1 LLAVKLEED
10 SPFLLLIR
18 LAQGEVVNNKAFAIF
33 EIDEDFFAG
42 FRSAEKCRGGENFK
56 VAELALMRRI
66 VVVDLRV
73 HQIGRKIVIMQL
85 GVNLLFALHPCG
97 F

>member
-1 LLAVKLEED
+1 MKISLPVSGPQK
-10 SPFLLLIR
+10 S
-18 LAQGEVVNNKAFAIF
+18 
-33 EIDEDFFAG
+33 AG
-42 FRSAEKCRGGENFK
+42 VGQNFK
-56 VAELALMRRI
+56 VAKLALMRRI